1 MPRSRKS
8 PTKAMINSK
17 TRLANFKS
25 IDPNLEVGEGLK
37 NATFEA
43 EIDDV
48 YATLEL
54 YNTKLAEAD
63 QILNQFNA
71 KEKDL
76 RGTSE
81 RMLKGVGVKFGFDS
95 DEYEQAGGV
104 RKSERAKPKP
114 KPPTT

>member
-17 TRLANFKS
+17 TRLANLKS
-25 IDPNLEVGEGLK
+25 ISPNLDLGNGLK
-37 NATFEA
+37 AETYEA
-43 EIDDV
+43 EIDEV
-48 YATLEL
+48 YAILEA

-63 QILNQFNA
+63 QILNQFNT
-71 KEKDL
+71 KEKAL

-81 RMLKGVGVKFGFDS
+81 RMLSGVGVKFGYDS
-95 DEYEQAGGV
+95 DEYEQAGGI

-114 KPPTT
+114 KTPNP